1 MKKKYKLLLNTKF
14 TKKISSLAIYS
25 PAVAEIV
32 DGNVDIIL
40 VGDSLGTTLYGMRNT
55 QSVSLSM
62 MKAHGK
68 AVIKN
73 VKKSLTMIDMPYN
86 TYKNK
91 NQALR
96 NAHDLLR
103 YTKAKMIKLE
113 INEKKLEIVKHLSKN
128 NINVVAHLG
137 VTPQDYK
144 DFSKIKIKGK
154 NQNEINILKNL
165 AVNCEISGAKAIL
178 LECIT
183 EKAAKK
189 ITSTVSIPSIGIGA
203 SKNCDGQ
210 ILVFDD
216 LINLKIGKKKPKFVK
231 KFLDFEKLLKNAVK
245 KFSQEVRE
253 KKFPSKKYSYH

>member
-165 AVNCEISGAKAIL
+165 AVSCEISGDKAIL

>member
-25 PAVAEIV
+25 PAIAKIIDGSV
-32 DGNVDIIL
+32 DMIL
-40 VGDSLGTTLYGMRNT
+40 VGDSLGTTLYDMKNT
-55 QSVSLSM
+55 QNVSLTM

-91 NQALR
+91 DQALK

-103 YTKAKMIKLE
+103 YTKANMIKLE

-154 NQNEINILKNL
+154 NQKEINILKNL
-165 AVNCEISGAKAIL
+165 AVNCELIGAKAIL

-189 ITSTVSIPSIGIGA
+189 ITSTVSIPCIGIGA

-231 KFLDFEKLLKNAVK
+231 EYLDVEKLVKNAVR
-245 KFSQEVRE
+245 KFSQEVR
-253 KKFPSKKYSYH
+253 KNKFPSKKYSYH

>member
-73 VKKSLTMIDMPYN
+73 VKKSFTMIDMPYN

-96 NAHDLLR
+96 NAQDLLR

-113 INEKKLEIVKHLSKN
+113 INS
-128 NINVVAHLG
+128 
-137 VTPQDYK
+137 
-144 DFSKIKIKGK
+144 
-154 NQNEINILKNL
+154 
-165 AVNCEISGAKAIL
+165 
-178 LECIT
+178 
-183 EKAAKK
+183 
-189 ITSTVSIPSIGIGA
+189 
-203 SKNCDGQ
+203 
-210 ILVFDD
+210 
-216 LINLKIGKKKPKFVK
+216 
-231 KFLDFEKLLKNAVK
+231 
-245 KFSQEVRE
+245 
-253 KKFPSKKYSYH
+253 

>member
-73 VKKSLTMIDMPYN
+73 VKKSFTMIDMPYN

-96 NAHDLLR
+96 NAQDLLR

-165 AVNCEISGAKAIL
+165 AVNCEINGAKAIL

>member
-165 AVNCEISGAKAIL
+165 AVSCEIRRI
-178 LECIT
+178 IF
-183 EKAAKK
+183 
-189 ITSTVSIPSIGIGA
+189 II
-203 SKNCDGQ
+203 
-210 ILVFDD
+210 
-216 LINLKIGKKKPKFVK
+216 
-231 KFLDFEKLLKNAVK
+231 
-245 KFSQEVRE
+245 
-253 KKFPSKKYSYH
+253 

>member
-73 VKKSLTMIDMPYN
+73 VKKSFTMIDMPYN

-91 NQALR
+91 NQ
-96 NAHDLLR
+96 
-103 YTKAKMIKLE
+103 
-113 INEKKLEIVKHLSKN
+113 
-128 NINVVAHLG
+128 
-137 VTPQDYK
+137 P
-144 DFSKIKIKGK
+144 
-154 NQNEINILKNL
+154 
-165 AVNCEISGAKAIL
+165 
-178 LECIT
+178 
-183 EKAAKK
+183 
-189 ITSTVSIPSIGIGA
+189 
-203 SKNCDGQ
+203 
-210 ILVFDD
+210 
-216 LINLKIGKKKPKFVK
+216 
-231 KFLDFEKLLKNAVK
+231 
-245 KFSQEVRE
+245 
-253 KKFPSKKYSYH
+253 